1 MDFIIFLYFW
11 GRLLT
16 KNKKIMMQ
24 NDKNTIAEFE
34 RIYLS
39 FYPRLKRFAREYVI
53 READAEN
60 IVQDVFLDLWERK
73 VFVSSSVN
81 LASYLFTTLKNKCID
96 FLRHRMV
103 MQNAANKM
111 QEEYELALQMK
122 FQSLEALDEH
132 IFSTTDIETVIANA
146 IQSLPEK
153 CRQIFVMNKIEGKKQ
168 KTIAEELDISIHTVE
183 SQMAIAYR
191 KLKEILKD
199 YQPLFIFL
207 FI

>member
-1 MDFIIFLYFW
+1 
-11 GRLLT
+11 
-16 KNKKIMMQ
+16 MQ
-24 NDKNTIAEFE
+24 NNLKNSANFE
-34 RIYLS
+34 DIYVS
-39 FYPRLKRFAREYVI
+39 FYPRLKRFAQEHVVN
-53 READAEN
+53 EEDAEN
-60 IVQDVFLDLWERK
+60 IVQDVFLDLWERRA
-73 VFVSSSVN
+73 FVSSSIN
-81 LASYLFTTLKNKCID
+81 LTSYLFTNIKNKCID

-103 MQNAANKM
+103 MQNTANKM

-122 FQSLEALDEH
+122 FQSLQAFDEH
-132 IFSTTDIETVIANA
+132 IFSNADMEAVIADA

-153 CRQIFVMNKIEGKKQ
+153 CRRIFVMNKIEGKKQ

-199 YQPLFIFL
+199 YQPLFFFL

>member
-1 MDFIIFLYFW
+1 MCFIIFLYFW

-16 KNKKIMMQ
+16 KTKNVMQ

-34 RIYLS
+34 EIYLS
-39 FYPRLKRFAREYVI
+39 FYPRLKRFAQEYVI

-60 IVQDVFLDLWERK
+60 IVQDVFLDLWERRA
-73 VFVSSSVN
+73 FVSSSIN
-81 LASYLFTTLKNKCID
+81 LTSYLFTNIKNKCID

-122 FQSLEALDEH
+122 FQSLQAFDEH
-132 IFSTTDIETVIANA
+132 IFSNADMEAVIADA

-153 CRQIFVMNKIEGKKQ
+153 CRRIFVMNKIEGKKQ

>member
-1 MDFIIFLYFW
+1 MCFIIFLYFW

-16 KNKKIMMQ
+16 KTKNMMQ

-34 RIYLS
+34 EIYLS
-39 FYPRLKRFAREYVI
+39 FYPRLKRFAQEYVI
-53 READAEN
+53 NEADAEN
-60 IVQDVFLDLWERK
+60 IVQDVFLDLWERR
-73 VFVSSSVN
+73 VFVSNPVN
-81 LASYLFTTLKNKCID
+81 LTSYLFTNIKNRCID

-111 QEEYELALQMK
+111 QEEYELALQIK
-122 FQSLEALDEH
+122 LQSLQAFDEH
-132 IFSTTDIETVIANA
+132 IFSNADMEAVIADA

-168 KTIAEELDISIHTVE
+168 KTIAKELNLSIHTVE

-199 YQPLFIFL
+199 YRPLFIFL

>member
-1 MDFIIFLYFW
+1 MCFIIFLYFW
-11 GRLLT
+11 GWLLT
-16 KNKKIMMQ
+16 KTKNMMQ

-34 RIYLS
+34 EIYLS
-39 FYPRLKRFAREYVI
+39 FYPRLKRFAQEYVI
-53 READAEN
+53 SEADAEN
-60 IVQDVFLDLWERK
+60 IVQDVFLDLWERRA
-73 VFVSSSVN
+73 FVSSSIN
-81 LASYLFTTLKNKCID
+81 LTSYLFTNIKNKCID

-111 QEEYELALQMK
+111 QEEYELALQIK
-122 FQSLEALDEH
+122 LQSLQAFDEH
-132 IFSTTDIETVIANA
+132 IFSNADMEAVIADA

-168 KTIAEELDISIHTVE
+168 KTIAKELNLSIHTVE

-199 YQPLFIFL
+199 YRPLFIFL

>member
-1 MDFIIFLYFW
+1 M
-11 GRLLT
+11 T
-16 KNKKIMMQ
+16 TQ
-24 NDKNTIAEFE
+24 NHKNTIAEFE
-34 RIYLS
+34 EIYIS
-39 FYPRLKRFAREYVI
+39 FYPRLKRFAQEYVI
-53 READAEN
+53 SEGDAEN
-60 IVQDVFLDLWERK
+60 IVQDVFLTLWERGA
-73 VFVSSSVN
+73 FVSSHIN
-81 LASYLFTTLKNKCID
+81 LTSYLFTNIRNRCID
-96 FLRHRMV
+96 FLRHRIV

-111 QEEYELALQMK
+111 QEEYELALQIK
-122 FQSLEALDEH
+122 LQSLQAFDEQ
-132 IFSTTDIETVIANA
+132 IFSNADMETVVVNA

-199 YQPLFIFL
+199 YRPLFIFL

>member
-1 MDFIIFLYFW
+1 LCFIIFLYFW

-16 KNKKIMMQ
+16 KTKNVMQ

-34 RIYLS
+34 EIYLS
-39 FYPRLKRFAREYVI
+39 FYPRLKRFAQEYVI

-60 IVQDVFLDLWERK
+60 IVQDVFLDLWERRA
-73 VFVSSSVN
+73 FVSSSIN
-81 LASYLFTTLKNKCID
+81 LTSYLFTNIKNKCID

-122 FQSLEALDEH
+122 FQSLQAFDEH
-132 IFSTTDIETVIANA
+132 IFSNADMEAVIADA

-153 CRQIFVMNKIEGKKQ
+153 CRRIFVMNKIEGKKQ

>member
-1 MDFIIFLYFW
+1 MCFIIFLYFW
-11 GRLLT
+11 GWLLT
-16 KNKKIMMQ
+16 KTKNMMQ

-34 RIYLS
+34 EIYLS
-39 FYPRLKRFAREYVI
+39 FYPRLKRFAQEYVI
-53 READAEN
+53 NEADAEN

-73 VFVSSSVN
+73 VFVLSSVN
-81 LASYLFTTLKNKCID
+81 LASYLFTTIKNKCID

-122 FQSLEALDEH
+122 FQSLEAFDEH
-132 IFSTTDIETVIANA
+132 IFSNTDMEAVIANA

-168 KTIAEELDISIHTVE
+168 KTIAKELNLSIHTVE

>member
-1 MDFIIFLYFW
+1 
-11 GRLLT
+11 
-16 KNKKIMMQ
+16 MMQ

-34 RIYLS
+34 EIYLS
-39 FYPRLKRFAREYVI
+39 FYPRLKRFAQEYVI

-60 IVQDVFLDLWERK
+60 IVQDVFLDLWERRA
-73 VFVSSSVN
+73 FVSSSIN
-81 LASYLFTTLKNKCID
+81 LTSYLFTNIKNKCID

-111 QEEYELALQMK
+111 QEEYELALK
-122 FQSLEALDEH
+122 IKLQSLQAFDEH
-132 IFSTTDIETVIANA
+132 IFSNADMEAVIADA

-153 CRQIFVMNKIEGKKQ
+153 CRRIFVMNKIEGKKQ